1 MLAAARLLSPRR
13 RSSITS
19 AAMCR
24 RCSRSGNASIDTFAS
39 IPSAALGSGK
49 SRIPRDGWR
58 SPSPAS
64 VSTATSSHS
73 LGTQARCVI
82 TLVRRSGPTVS
93 CADSSRR
100 RQSAWMT
107 SDDLDVFAG
116 PVDCVDGRAQCRSH
130 SLESWPISSSEP
142 AGPHVPAA

>member
-1 MLAAARLLSPRR
+1 MW
-13 RSSITS
+13 
-19 AAMCR
+19 R

-73 LGTQARCVI
+73 GGTQARCVI
-82 TLVRRSGPTVS
+82 TLVRRSGPSV
-93 CADSSRR
+93 SSRR
-100 RQSAWMT
+100 LLAQTAERL
-107 SDDLDVFAG
+107 DDVLDLDVLAR
-116 PVDCVDGRAQCRSH
+116 PLDCVDGRAQCRSH
-130 SLESWPISSSEP
+130 SLPSWRISSSEP
-142 AGPHVPAA
+142 TGPHVPAA